1 MREAPEGQV
10 LDFMEHLGQLLGGTV
25 GEVELRRIAMAAV
38 ARDARD
44 LKLAIAEA
52 TWQAR
57 SLAAADR
64 QSESARHMEDV
75 RRLRDRYRAA
85 LEEYG
90 RLASTDAPAELAR
103 TAPSSTQRDGERE
116 AV

>member
-1 MREAPEGQV
+1 M
-10 LDFMEHLGQLLGGTV
+10 DFMEHLGQLLGGTV
-25 GEVELRRIAMAAV
+25 GEAELRRIAMAAV
-38 ARDARD
+38 ARDARE

-52 TWQAR
+52 VWQAR
-57 SLAAADR
+57 SLAAEDR
-64 QSESARHMEDV
+64 RPESARRMVDV

-90 RLASTDAPAELAR
+90 RLASVGAPAAR
-103 TAPSSTQRDGERE
+103 ARGALSSTQREGEGE